1 MFSYIIG
8 KVAFKQENL
17 VVVENNGIGYEILV
31 SLNTASECKINEE
44 IKVYTY
50 MQVKEDGIALF
61 GFSDLEEKNLFLN
74 LISVSGVG
82 PKGAI
87 SILSNIG
94 PTDLSVAIN
103 RQDITAISSVKG
115 IGKKTAERIV
125 VELKDKVSVVDVPNT
140 DYVVVD
146 SKAVDEAC
154 LALVSLGMN
163 KQDALMYARQF
174 ATENSTAEE
183 IISKCLRQMGN

>member
-8 KVAFKQENL
+8 KATFKQDNL

-31 SLNTASECKINEE
+31 SLNTAAECKLNEE
-44 IKVYTY
+44 MKVYTY

-61 GFSDLEEKNLFLN
+61 GFADLEEKNLFLN

-87 SILSNIG
+87 SILSNVS

-125 VELKDKVSVVDVPNT
+125 VELKDKVSVIDVPNT
-140 DYVVVD
+140 EYVVVD

-154 LALVSLGMN
+154 LALISLGMN
-163 KQDALMYARQF
+163 KLDALLYARQY
-174 ATENSTAEE
+174 ATENATAEE